1 MCVFDV
7 GMTGGIGSHAPPI
20 SWRASARSLFLV
32 FRFFASEF
40 SSASNRP
47 LPTAPCHVPHPLP
60 ACRLSKK
67 FTREINPHMEY
78 FLLKFHL

>member
-7 GMTGGIGSHAPPI
+7 GLTGGMGSHAPPI
-20 SWRASARSLFLV
+20 SWRASARSLSLFSVFLPAN
-32 FRFFASEF
+32 FLA
-40 SSASNRP
+40 
-47 LPTAPCHVPHPLP
+47 LLTAPCHVPHPLP